1 MAMAQQG
8 SLRQCSYAALALGLW
23 AAGCTEDPTYV
34 EAPDVLELDP
44 ATVDPDA
51 PPETIIVE
59 LPIRLE
65 TPEELMDRTALA
77 DELGVEVPYVGRD
90 DLDISIEWTVTNL
103 DPNGAAQVELFVNGA
118 NEYFNY
124 IPAAFVIDPQEDEEP
139 PPLVEGIPVEVPAD
153 GTLSGVFREDQIREA
168 SIDLELITRAGFN
181 PFMAIL
187 PVDEDRKSFDTIDGL
202 TVPEE
207 AMASLVRFEVG
218 LTSNRA
224 VRLEFA
230 VRVRDRVGI
239 VHKEL
244 LRAPAGELTVFM
256 PADYAPPAVM
266 P

>member
-1 MAMAQQG
+1 MANLG
-8 SLRQCSYAALALGLW
+8 STRRCAYAALAVGLW
-23 AAGCTEDPTYV
+23 TTGCAEDPTYV
-34 EAPDVLELDP
+34 QAPDVLEFDP
-44 ATVDPDA
+44 ATADPDA
-51 PPETIIVE
+51 PPETIIVD

-77 DELGVEVPYVGRD
+77 DELGIDVPYVGRD

-103 DPNGAAQVELFVNGA
+103 DANGPAQVELFVNGA

-124 IPAAFVIDPQEDEEP
+124 VPDAFVIDPQEDEEP
-139 PPLVEGIPVEVPAD
+139 PPLVDGIPFEVPAD
-153 GTLSGVFREDQIREA
+153 GVVSGVFREDQIREA
-168 SIDLELITRAGFN
+168 SIDLDLITRGGFN

-187 PVDEDRKSFDTIDGL
+187 PIDEDRTSFDTTDGL
-202 TVPEE
+202 AVPEE
-207 AMASLVRFEVG
+207 AMASLVRFAVG

-230 VRVRDRVGI
+230 LRVRDRVGI
-239 VHKEL
+239 VHDEL